1 MVGRSAKPP
10 DQAPEAAETSSGM
23 FGEYSSPP
31 CFMHELDESFLGL
44 DEEKKP
50 ASRATSLQGES
61 LDWAAIRR
69 WRKETR
75 AALIDARVHIAA
87 QDRAAWSGRISQSLE
102 ATLTSAPG
110 KLVGFYWPFR
120 GEFDARPVLTGLRE
134 RGVRL
139 ALPVVVEKA
148 QPLQFREWWPGM
160 SMTRGVWNIP
170 IPAEGEAISP
180 DVLVAPLV
188 GFDSAGFRLGYGG
201 GFYDRTIAHSQV
213 RPLVIGVGFELA
225 CLPTIYPQAHDMAM
239 NLIITEEGAQ
249 NSSDAQH
256 VRSVE

>member
-1 MVGRSAKPP
+1 MAGRSAKPP
-10 DQAPEAAETSSGM
+10 DQAPGAVGTSSGL
-23 FGEYSSPP
+23 FNEYSSPP

-44 DEEKKP
+44 GAEKKP
-50 ASRATSLQGES
+50 ASRATSLQGEC
-61 LDWAAIRR
+61 LDWAAVRQ
-69 WRKETR
+69 WRKDTR

-87 QDRAAWSGRISQSLE
+87 PDRAAWSARIGQSLE
-102 ATLTSAPG
+102 AALLSVPG

-120 GEFDARPVLTGLRE
+120 GEFDARPVLTSLRE

-139 ALPVVVEKA
+139 ALPVVEEKA
-148 QPLQFREWWPGM
+148 QPLQFREWWPGI

-170 IPAEGEAISP
+170 IPTEGDAVGP
-180 DVLVAPLV
+180 DVLIAPLV

-225 CLPTIYPQAHDMAM
+225 CLPTIHPQAHDVAM
-239 NLIITEEGAQ
+239 DLIITEAGAKHI
-249 NSSDAQH
+249 SSAPLR
-256 VRSVE
+256 RSVE